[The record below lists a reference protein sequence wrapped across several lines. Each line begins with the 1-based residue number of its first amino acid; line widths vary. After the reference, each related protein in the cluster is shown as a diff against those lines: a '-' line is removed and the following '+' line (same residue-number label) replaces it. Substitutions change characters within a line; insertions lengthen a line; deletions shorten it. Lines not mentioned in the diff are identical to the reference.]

1 MGGIEY
7 TTWMLEGEQ
16 IGGMMAMPADVPA
29 EVPSYWLAY
38 FGTADCDATVAAATA
53 AGAALMAG
61 PIDIPPG
68 RFAVLADPA
77 GAMFGVI
84 ALAAS

>member
-1 MGGIEY
+1 MGGMEY

-16 IGGMMAMPADVPA
+16 IGGMMAMPAEVPA

-38 FGTADCDATVAAATA
+38 IGTADCDASVAAATA
-53 AGAALMAG
+53 DGATLMAG
-61 PIDIPPG
+61 PIDIPAG
-68 RFAVLADPA
+68 RFAVLADPV

-84 ALAAS
+84 ALASA